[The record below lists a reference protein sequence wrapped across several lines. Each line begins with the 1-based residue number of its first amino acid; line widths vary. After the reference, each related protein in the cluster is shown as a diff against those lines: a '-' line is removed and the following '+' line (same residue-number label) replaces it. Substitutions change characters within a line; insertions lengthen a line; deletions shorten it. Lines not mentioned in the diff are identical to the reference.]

1 MLKVACF
8 GAGYFSQFHFDAWR
22 RIEGTQIVG
31 LTNRDR
37 PKAEATGLPVYDDL
51 AQMLVQAKPDIL
63 DIITPPETHAE
74 AITQA
79 LQHDLKAIICQK
91 PFCTS
96 LAEAEEITA
105 RAQAAGIPLIIHE
118 NFRFQPWYRV
128 IRDRIAAGDIGRPL
142 QARFHLRPGDGQGA
156 RAYLDRQPYFQQ
168 MPRFLIHETG
178 VHWIDTFRFLFGDP
192 VAVYADLR
200 RVNDAIA
207 GEDAGVFT
215 LDHPGG
221 MRCLFDGNRCLDHA
235 ATNTRRTMGEGVFEG
250 TAGTLNLWGDGSV
263 TLRAFGATDSSEL
276 LPPDTH
282 DTFGGDCTY
291 ALCAHVAQALQDGS
305 AFENLAQDYLTVL
318 RVEAAIYRS
327 AERGAKLTLT

>member
-1 MLKVACF
+1 MLKVACI

-22 RIEGTQIVG
+22 RIDGTQIVG

-37 PKAEATGLPVYDDL
+37 TKAEATGLPVYDGL
-51 AQMLVQAKPDIL
+51 AQMLEQAKPDIL
-63 DIITPPETHAE
+63 DIITPPQAHAE
-74 AITQA
+74 AITLA

-91 PFCTS
+91 PFCSS
-96 LAEAEEITA
+96 LAEAEKMTEK
-105 RAQAAGIPLIIHE
+105 AQAAGIPLIIHE
-118 NFRFQPWYRV
+118 NIRFQPWYRV
-128 IRDRIAAGDIGRPL
+128 IRDRIAAGDIGTPL
-142 QARFHLRPGDGQGA
+142 QARFQLRPGDGQGPD
-156 RAYLDRQPYFQQ
+156 AYLDRQPYFQH

-200 RVNDAIA
+200 RVNDTIA
-207 GEDAGVFT
+207 GEDAGFFA

-221 MRCLFDGNRCLDHA
+221 MRSLFDGNRCLDHA

-250 TAGTLNLWGDGSV
+250 TEGTLNLWGDGSV
-263 TLRAFGATDSSEL
+263 TLRAFGATQSTPM

-291 ALCAHVAQALQDGS
+291 ALCAHVAKALQEGS
-305 AFENLAQDYLTVL
+305 AFENLAQDYLKVL
-318 RVEAAIYRS
+318 HIEAAISRS
-327 AERGAKLTLT
+327 AETGAKRALP